1 MRFLLDVNVLLA
13 LSLPN
18 HQHHGAATEWFD
30 RGRQWATTPITETA
44 YLRLLVNPLVV
55 GYDIAPAQAID
66 ALGAMRQLAGHT
78 FVPDSS
84 TLADAKINV
93 ASLAGASQVT
103 DHHLINLAAINGL
116 ILATFDGSLS
126 RAVSSADRKHIQV
139 LSDRS

>member
-1 MRFLLDVNVLLA
+1 MHFLLDVNVLLA

-78 FVPDSS
+78 FV
-84 TLADAKINV
+84 